1 MLILFVY
8 DIVLIH
14 APSIYDFRKRERNYG
29 PVSDVIP
36 STPIFE
42 MYPIGFISIL
52 STIIPK
58 GYKTK
63 IENIA
68 VQMLLDKN
76 FDVEKRI
83 SKIYSDIYALDLHW
97 LPHVHGVL
105 NIAKIIKKYHPDSA
119 VLLGGLSASY
129 YYQEIIKNLD
139 YIDYVLI
146 GDTTEPYI
154 PLLIDAFQGKG
165 DLSKI
170 PNLAYRENNMVKV
183 NEIEPPSKHIAEI
196 RLNYKYLIKTCI
208 KNLDVKS
215 SLPYS
220 DWFISPSGMTYIQK
234 GCHHNCTICGGSKFA
249 YSRFY
254 GREVLSYRP
263 VDNVIKDIISI
274 QENLG
279 APTFII
285 GDIHEAGKKYEEE
298 LLTKIKENGI
308 DIPIMF
314 EMFNPAPESYYVNI
328 EKNVSEFTFEI
339 SPESSNEHIRAK
351 AGRFYNNKA
360 LEKTVEYAKKHN
372 ARKMDIF
379 FSIGLSEQKREDVLN
394 DIKYMEKFYR
404 TYNKWIYAF
413 TSPIA
418 PFVDPGSLAF
428 ELGEKYG
435 YRIFART
442 LMDHYNLLENSK
454 SWIDSLNYE
463 TFWLTREEIGK
474 VSLEAGY
481 LIAKMKIDLGL
492 SNDVERL
499 KIIEQFLNMVPHDSA
514 NILPRNYIGPIIYQK
529 DELVWSRNI
538 KIKTPTCLM
547 VNMYRYLLK
556 IKDKYLKSLNI

>member
-1 MLILFVY
+1 VY

-14 APSIYDFRKRERNYG
+14 APSIYDFRKRLRDYG

-42 MYPIGFISIL
+42 MYPIGFLSIL
-52 STIIPK
+52 TTIIPR
-58 GYKTK
+58 GYKAK

-76 FDVEKRI
+76 FDVENRIKRT
-83 SKIYSDIYALDLHW
+83 YSDIYAIDLHW
-97 LPHVHGVL
+97 LPHVHGAL
-105 NIAKIIKKYHPDSA
+105 NIAKIVKKYHPDSA
-119 VLLGGLSASY
+119 VLLGGLSSSY
-129 YYQEIIKNLD
+129 YHKEIINDLD
-139 YIDYVLI
+139 YVDFVLI
-146 GDTTEPYI
+146 GDTTDTYI
-154 PLLIDAFQGKG
+154 PPLIDAYQKNG
-165 DLSKI
+165 DFSNI
-170 PNLAYRENNMVKV
+170 PNLAYRKNGKLTV
-183 NEIEPPSKHIAEI
+183 NKIEPPSKHISEI
-196 RLNYKYLIKTCI
+196 RLDYRYLIRTCLR
-208 KNLDVKS
+208 NLDIRS

-249 YSRFY
+249 YSNFY

-263 VDNVIKDIISI
+263 VDNVIDDIISV

-279 APTFII
+279 APVFII

-298 LLTKIKENGI
+298 LLKKIRENGI

-314 EMFNPAPESYYVNI
+314 EMFNPAPESYYANI
-328 EKNVSEFTFEI
+328 ERNVSEFTFEI
-339 SPESSNEHIRAK
+339 SPESSNEHVRAR
-351 AGRFYNNKA
+351 AGRFYNNEA
-360 LEKTVEYAKKHN
+360 LEKTVEHAKKHG

-404 TYNKWIYAF
+404 IYNRWIYSF

-435 YRIFART
+435 YKIFART

-463 TFWLTREEIGK
+463 TLWLSRMDIGK
-474 VSLEAGY
+474 LSLEAGY

-492 SNDVERL
+492 SDDIERL
-499 KIIEQFLNMVPHDSA
+499 KIIEQFMNMVPHDGA
-514 NILPRNYIGPIIYQK
+514 NPLPRNYIGPIIYQK
-529 DELVWSRNI
+529 DELVWSKNV

-547 VNMYRYLLK
+547 VNMYRQLLK
-556 IKDKYLKSLNI
+556 IKEKYSSNL